1 MDPYYEQKLI
11 DEVQYLHSLWHQGPP
26 SNPNPNRNPNHNSS
40 IHVQQLNN
48 GNTKRR
54 PRPKN
59 PNKNPQSDPILPKP
73 SNFRSSKR
81 QRMRLKSRTKM
92 AQKKTP
98 ETQEQARFAATQVHQ
113 KALKAAQEF
122 FAGDVDSDEEASG
135 TSIGDGYEEYKFFF
149 KLFIED
155 SELRVYYEKN
165 HDVGDFCCLVCC
177 GVGENVGMRFK
188 HCAGLVQHSM
198 EIGKVKKKRGHR
210 AFGRVVCKV
219 LGWDIDMFPST
230 NLLVRT
236 SAKPECQEEE
246 LNNFGERSK
255 GDGVANEIE
264 NNQKGVVA
272 GVVYLKVDG
281 LSWGNFFASNHSV
294 RSENRLYMKLDMHR
308 KITTLSCLLEKVY

>member
-1 MDPYYEQKLI
+1 MDPYYEQRLI

-26 SNPNPNRNPNHNSS
+26 SNPNPNPNPNHNSS
-40 IHVQQLNN
+40 IHVQRLNN
-48 GNTKRR
+48 GNAKRR
-54 PRPKN
+54 PRPRRKN
-59 PNKNPQSDPILPKP
+59 PNKNPPQSDPILLKP
-73 SNFRSSKR
+73 SNFRPSKR

-92 AQKKTP
+92 AQKKIP

-135 TSIGDGYEEYKFFF
+135 TSIEDGYEEYKFFF

-188 HCAGLVQHSM
+188 QCAGLVQHSM
-198 EIGKVKKKRGHR
+198 EMGKVKKKRGHR

-236 SAKPECQEEE
+236 SAKPECQ
-246 LNNFGERSK
+246 GS
-255 GDGVANEIE
+255 
-264 NNQKGVVA
+264 
-272 GVVYLKVDG
+272 LKVGDACMENLDNATV
-281 LSWGNFFASNHSV
+281 LSLAGGECRGSG
-294 RSENRLYMKLDMHR
+294 
-308 KITTLSCLLEKVY
+308 